1 MSENTAFQ
9 PDDPLYFEMEPDMMA
24 EEIDDLKD
32 TLRSVRDLFDS
43 YLYAAPEMQTYWRDQ
58 IINRITEAVGRD

>member
-1 MSENTAFQ
+1 MTNGESADFLT
-9 PDDPLYFEMEPDMMA
+9 FELEPDMMA

-43 YLYAAPEMQTYWRDQ
+43 YLYAAPEMQTYFRDQ
-58 IINRITEAVGRD
+58 IVSRITEAVGRD